1 MKKAYRLFA
10 AALAV
15 MCLYCSS
22 GAAFADVVW
31 EPENNFYKFHKGSTK
46 EDGGE
51 YTVNSEKGYA
61 AFADK
66 PGGSAAE
73 FYLTNGTEITIICTY
88 EKGGRTY
95 GMCES
100 ISELNRD
107 VAGWVN
113 MKDMVKLYRSR
124 EFKKEHASEIN
135 FREANQLKKS
145 IVGDVCLYSYPL
157 SGEILSRVKSDG
169 KEEFGFIAI
178 YEDKDGRTWGEKEY
192 RGDESDGWVC
202 LSDPLND
209 SLPDTLRPDNIIYE
223 PKPVPSSGGTYIAI
237 VLAVAAAAGA
247 AAVISVYWKK
257 KQG

>member
-51 YTVNSEKGYA
+51 YTVNGEKGYA
-61 AFADK
+61 GFADK

-73 FYLTNGTEITIICTY
+73 FYLTNGTEIEVICTY

-95 GMCES
+95 GMCWQDGEFHQS
-100 ISELNRD
+100 
-107 VAGWVN
+107 VYGWVN

-178 YEDKDGRTWGEKEY
+178 YEDKDGRSWGEKEY

-237 VLAVAAAAGA
+237 VLAIAAAAGA
-247 AAVISVYWKK
+247 AAVISVFWKK